1 MVWPVCEVSRTL
13 DPSFKEYVEHESS
26 SLSIWASLEIWVEI
40 CNNLQLYIDF
50 LEKKSLLLLHTDVGH
65 LTSLNVLLNHPSDR
79 ILQQCIN
86 STLSCI
92 WASRISSH
100 GSLYLPFLRQGL
112 DNFSYIK
119 KYIWIRRPIPGILTS
134 NPVHGRISKTA
145 NVEKILMASLE
156 RIPCFHGLQRF
167 LQPPWS
173 SPCLSPHFCWRIHI
187 KAKYLT
193 RFLCLTN
200 FLIKPK
206 SSFPFS
212 YRRFMCLPKG
222 TICPWVFGSSK
233 PPALILIV

>member
-1 MVWPVCEVSRTL
+1 MV
-13 DPSFKEYVEHESS
+13 
-26 SLSIWASLEIWVEI
+26 A
-40 CNNLQLYIDF
+40 
-50 LEKKSLLLLHTDVGH
+50 
-65 LTSLNVLLNHPSDR
+65 
-79 ILQQCIN
+79 CIYHSWDN
-86 STLSCI
+86 D
-92 WASRISSH
+92 
-100 GSLYLPFLRQGL
+100 QGL
-112 DNFSYIK
+112 DNFSDIK
-119 KYIWIRRPIPGILTS
+119 KHIWIRRPTPGILTS
-134 NPVHGRISKTA
+134 NPVHGRINKTA

-173 SPCLSPHFCWRIHI
+173 SSCLSPHFCWRIHI

-233 PPALILIV
+233 PPALILIVLKTEYTHTWNNYKGSFPQTFTNQTTPGPGHH

>member
-1 MVWPVCEVSRTL
+1 MFSKVNLWDQGSSKTWFDQSVKFLGHWIHPSKNMQNTNQVLCQSEHLQKYEQKFAITYSSTL
-13 DPSFKEYVEHESS
+13 IFWK
-26 SLSIWASLEIWVEI
+26 
-40 CNNLQLYIDF
+40 
-50 LEKKSLLLLHTDVGH
+50 KKSLLLLHTDVGH
-65 LTSLNVLLNHPSDR
+65 LTFLNVLLNHPSDR

-167 LQPPWS
+167 LQPP
-173 SPCLSPHFCWRIHI
+173 
-187 KAKYLT
+187 
-193 RFLCLTN
+193 
-200 FLIKPK
+200 
-206 SSFPFS
+206 
-212 YRRFMCLPKG
+212 
-222 TICPWVFGSSK
+222 
-233 PPALILIV
+233 